1 MTNKL
6 NKLLISYGLS
16 IAVFAYLTFHHYMT
30 KMGLSGDSFCKV
42 SQTVNCDTAAL
53 SQYAEIFS
61 IPIAALGFSYAIIM
75 FLQFLFLKFGW
86 FEESDEYVSIIKIIT
101 TFSSLYSVV
110 LLAISIF
117 DLKVFCPFCIAGYV
131 LSFVISYFVLSAN
144 NPWRFSLGSISN
156 EKNFVGALLF
166 IPVLAWFISGT
177 IKNSYGLGELD
188 KVVPEKVALWK
199 VAKIQ
204 TFDETK
210 GIGKGQLNSPKAT
223 LVEFADF
230 KCTHC
235 KAASQT
241 LKTFISNTQNVKLIF
256 KPFPLDGLCNN
267 SVTQKGDGSRCQMA
281 GLVLCAEKLFQKGWN
296 VHDNLFENQESLM
309 RITDLNAFIAEI
321 SSQFSMNGEELKAC
335 STSEATYAEIKSIA
349 AEGSTAQISGT
360 PTIFL
365 NNKKLDYGQFIE
377 VLKTAINSL

>member
-30 KMGLSGDSFCKV
+30 KVGLTGDSFCKV
-42 SQTVNCDTAAL
+42 SQTINCDTAAL
-53 SQYAEIFS
+53 SRYSEILS
-61 IPIAALGFSYAIIM
+61 IPIAALGLSYAIIM
-75 FLQFLFLKFGW
+75 FLQFLFLKWGW
-86 FEESDEYVSIIKIIT
+86 FEESDEHTSLVKIIT
-101 TFSSLYSVV
+101 TFSSLYSVL
-110 LLAISIF
+110 LLAISVF
-117 DLKVFCPFCIAGYV
+117 DLKVFCPFCIAGYI
-131 LSFVISYFVLSAN
+131 LSFIISYLVMSTKT
-144 NPWRFSLGSISN
+144 PWRFSVGSIVS
-156 EKNFVGALLF
+156 EKNFIGALLF
-166 IPVLAWFISGT
+166 APILAWFISGS
-177 IKNSYGLGELD
+177 IKNSYGLAELD
-188 KVVPEKVALWK
+188 KVVPEKIALWK
-199 VAKIQ
+199 AAKPQ
-204 TFDETK
+204 SFDESH
-210 GIGKGQLNSPKAT
+210 GIMKGQLNSPKAT

-230 KCTHC
+230 KCSHC
-235 KAASQT
+235 KSASQT

-267 SVTQKGDGSRCQMA
+267 SVTQRGDGSRCQMA

-296 VHDNLFENQESLM
+296 VHDSLFENQESLFQVS
-309 RITDLNAFIAEI
+309 DLSAFVAEI
-321 SSQFSMNGEELKAC
+321 SSQFSMNSEELKAC

>member
-30 KMGLSGDSFCKV
+30 KVGLTGDSICKV
-42 SQTVNCDTAAL
+42 SQTINCDTAAL
-53 SQYAEIFS
+53 SRYSEILS
-61 IPIAALGFSYAIIM
+61 IPIAALGLSYAIIM
-75 FLQFLFLKFGW
+75 FLQFLFLKWGW
-86 FEESDEYVSIIKIIT
+86 FEESDEHTSLVKIIT

-110 LLAISIF
+110 LLAISVF
-117 DLKVFCPFCIAGYV
+117 DLKVFCPFCIAGYI
-131 LSFVISYFVLSAN
+131 LSFIISYLVMSTKT
-144 NPWRFSLGSISN
+144 PWRFSVGSIVS
-156 EKNFVGALLF
+156 EKNFIGALLF
-166 IPVLAWFISGT
+166 APILAWFISGS
-177 IKNSYGLGELD
+177 IKNSYGLAELD
-188 KVVPEKVALWK
+188 KVVPEKIALWK
-199 VAKIQ
+199 AAKPQ
-204 TFDETK
+204 SFDESR
-210 GIGKGQLNSPKAT
+210 GIMKGQLNSPKAT

-230 KCTHC
+230 KCSHC
-235 KAASQT
+235 KSASQT

-267 SVTQKGDGSRCQMA
+267 SVTQRGDGSRCQMA

-296 VHDNLFENQESLM
+296 VHDSLFENQESLFQVS
-309 RITDLNAFIAEI
+309 DLSVFVAEI
-321 SSQFSMNGEELKAC
+321 SSQFSMNSEELKAC
-335 STSEATYAEIKSIA
+335 SISEATYAEIKSIA

>member
-53 SQYAEIFS
+53 SNYAEILS
-61 IPIAALGFSYAIIM
+61 IPIAALGLSYAIIM
-75 FLQFLFLKFGW
+75 FLQFLFLKWGW
-86 FEESDEYVSIIKIIT
+86 FEESDEYTSLVKIIT
-101 TFSSLYSVV
+101 SFSSLYSVV

-117 DLKVFCPFCIAGYV
+117 DLKVFCPFCIAGYI
-131 LSFVISYFVLSAN
+131 LSFVISYLVLSTQT
-144 NPWRFSLGSISN
+144 PWRFSMGSISN
-156 EKNFVGALLF
+156 EKNFIGALLF
-166 IPVLAWFISGT
+166 VPFLAWFISGS

-188 KVVPEKVALWK
+188 KVVPEKIALWK
-199 VAKIQ
+199 VAKPQ
-204 TFDETK
+204 SFDENS
-210 GIGKGQLNSPKAT
+210 GIMKGQLTAPKAT

-230 KCTHC
+230 KCPHC

-241 LKTFISNTQNVKLIF
+241 LKTFINNTQNVKLVF

-267 SVTQKGDGSRCQMA
+267 SVTQRGDGSRCQMA
-281 GLVLCAEKLFQKGWN
+281 GLVLCAEKIFQKGWN
-296 VHDNLFENQESLM
+296 VHDSLFENQEALQQVS
-309 RITDLNAFIAEI
+309 DLNTFITEI
-321 SSQFSMNGEELKAC
+321 SSQFSMNREELKAC

-377 VLKTAINSL
+377 VLKTAIDSL